1 MPIQRILTLVFA
13 SVLHCLLSFTAAIA
27 EPQPSDITTF
37 WDSQDPVLQQKL
49 ERVVKEQGLWA
60 QVSNKRLAIAVVK
73 ISELQNPQLAYLN
86 GNQMFYAASLPKIAI
101 LLGAFVEIQAG
112 KIELSDALH
121 KHLIDM
127 IRYSSNISASY
138 VLSLVGGERL
148 LEILQD
154 PEFALYDPEH
164 NGGLWVGKE
173 YGKGPAYH
181 RDPLYHYS
189 HGATAL
195 QAARFYYLLETYQLL
210 SLENTVIMKEILSK
224 PGINHKFVKSLQQV
238 AGAKIFRKSGSWKNY
253 HADSAL
259 VEYKDHKYIIVG
271 LSDSKNGGIWLE
283 KLGLPLHKMIIG
295 KE

>member
-1 MPIQRILTLVFA
+1 MHRILTLVFA
-13 SVLHCLLSFTAAIA
+13 SILHCLLSFIAAIA
-27 EPQPSDITTF
+27 EPQPSDIIMF

-49 ERVVKEQGLWA
+49 ERVVKEQGLWT

-73 ISELQNPQLAYLN
+73 INDLQNPQLAYLN

-121 KHLIDM
+121 THLVDM

-181 RDPLYHYS
+181 RDPLYNYS

-210 SLENTVIMKEILSK
+210 SPENTAIMKEILSK

-271 LSDSKNGGIWLE
+271 LSDSKNGGIWLQ